1 LLTDDEHVDIATDI
15 VVATRIRAEHERVAN
30 ACLALK
36 DRSKLCDEPDGS
48 RVKVAE
54 RRIHGVRGIHVPH
67 SQRTDTPTLDE
78 SLPEELLKG
87 QMYRPRTPVDP
98 PNEFACMELLA
109 GGTCQQREQA
119 GLGPRAL
126 DIGHGWDDT
135 SVSLADTDVS
145 VGVNLPPRHARRLRP
160 CDAAHELRG
169 ERKPAVRLVQA
180 DGVPDGW
187 SSDTPTAGRSKNDD
201 ADRHHSPRSA
211 KPPKGSGLRGAA
223 ATTGKRPVRNPH
235 RVRNQ

>member
-1 LLTDDEHVDIATDI
+1 MLTDDEHVDIATDI

-160 CDAAHELRG
+160 VMQPMNFAGNANQPCGSFKRMAYRTDGRAIHQQ
-169 ERKPAVRLVQA
+169 PAVRRTTTRTVTTHR
-180 DGVPDGW
+180 V
-187 SSDTPTAGRSKNDD
+187 
-201 ADRHHSPRSA
+201 PRSHQREA
-211 KPPKGSGLRGAA
+211 AYEERPPQQESGLSAIRTA
-223 ATTGKRPVRNPH
+223 
-235 RVRNQ
+235 

>member
-1 LLTDDEHVDIATDI
+1 MLTDDEHVDVATDI

-36 DRSKLCDEPDGS
+36 DRSKLRNEADGS
-48 RVKVAE
+48 RVKVTE

-87 QMYRPRTPVDP
+87 QMYGPRTPVDP

-109 GGTCQQREQA
+109 GGTRQQREQA
-119 GLGPRAL
+119 GLGPRTL

-145 VGVNLPPRHARRLRP
+145 AGVNLSHRHARRLRP
-160 CDAAHELRG
+160 EATKGKR
-169 ERKPAVRLVQA
+169 PAGKR
-180 DGVPDGW
+180 
-187 SSDTPTAGRSKNDD
+187 
-201 ADRHHSPRSA
+201 
-211 KPPKGSGLRGAA
+211 PPQQGSGLTEIRTA
-223 ATTGKRPVRNPH
+223 
-235 RVRNQ
+235 